1 MSDIPIIHLTS
12 RLTILF
18 DAPYWVGLVELADDG
33 TLYAARHIFGAE
45 PSDQEVYDFVQ
56 SEIIGLL
63 ANLTT
68 GVPLESAPSRTV
80 NFKRMQR
87 ETRRAVQNAGITSQA
102 HEAMRLQLEQHK
114 QERQHI
120 RREQHEAARDHKR
133 AVAEEKARAK
143 HRGR

>member
-1 MSDIPIIHLTS
+1 M
-12 RLTILF
+12 
-18 DAPYWVGLVELADDG
+18 ELEDDG
-33 TLYAARHIFGAE
+33 ILYAARHIFGAE
-45 PSDQEVYDFVQ
+45 PGDQEVYDFVQ
-56 SEIIGLL
+56 REITHLL
-63 ANLTT
+63 GNLTT
-68 GVPLESAPSRTV
+68 GIPLESAPSRAV

-87 ETRRAVQNAGITSQA
+87 ETRRAVQTVGITSQA

-120 RREQHEAARDHKR
+120 SREQRDASREHKR